1 MKKEKIYISGKI
13 TGLKQ
18 KEYIENFAIAE
29 KMLREMGFKVCN
41 PTTMFGWLQPI
52 FERLPYHAILCIDLY
67 MLSRCDGICP
77 LADSSKSKGARVEL
91 FYAKIFRKKIINSL
105 LSI

>member
-1 MKKEKIYISGKI
+1 MKKQRIYISGQI
-13 TGLKQ
+13 TGLSAD
-18 KEYIENFAIAE
+18 EYKKNFAEAE
-29 KMLREMGFKVCN
+29 RMLKAEGYDVCN
-41 PTTMFGWLQPI
+41 PTTMFGWLQPL
-52 FERLPYHAILCIDLY
+52 FARLPYHAILCIDLY